1 MEIVILLIIAGYA
14 IYGIY
19 LLLLHYG
26 HIIIP
31 VAIGIWLLPKALKLC
46 GKGLNAYDARLAAQ
60 KKAESSQQDLFARF
74 SEKKRYLYALH
85 PLQFVVAALSVLAA
99 NEAMK
104 HIREYV
110 DDQNWIYQIPY
121 DYHLFEEPFYWVL
134 FFVLIVVAYRI
145 GLNLFNVLPFD
156 IKLFP
161 TTKALCRYA
170 ANPQNPRVALERA
183 HAMRESAK
191 HCITSPY
198 SLFLFLD
205 SLIEKQSHTVHYSS
219 KRLND
224 TLAYL
229 EKHFPHTY
237 DDEEFRRKYWN
248 YARHIFALLHFRGE
262 LFTENSFFALPYP
275 EAEKIKLEETQNAL
289 QKEREKF
296 QNAPLDVW
304 SKSPHLITLEDALEV
319 IGLTDIPSIKI
330 LHKLHLA
337 VLEEHKD
344 DPQKA
349 HITAKAF
356 EILGREA
363 VIKEMLSL

>member
-1 MEIVILLIIAGYA
+1 MIVGGGL
-14 IYGIY
+14 YGLY
-19 LLLLHYG
+19 FLLLHYG

-46 GKGLNAYDARLAAQ
+46 GKGLDKYDARLATQ
-60 KKAESSQQDLFARF
+60 KKAESSQQDLFTRF
-74 SEKKRYLYALH
+74 SEKKRTLYALH
-85 PLQFVVAALSVLAA
+85 PLQFVMAALSVLAA

-104 HIREYV
+104 HIRDYV
-110 DDQNWIYQIPY
+110 DKEDWIYEIPY
-121 DYHLFEEPFYWVL
+121 DYHYLEEPFYWVL

-145 GLNLFNVLPFD
+145 GLNLFNALPFD

-170 ANPQNPRVALERA
+170 ANPKNPRFALEYA

-191 HCITSPY
+191 HHITSPY

-205 SLIEKQSHTVHYSS
+205 SLSEKQSHTVHYST
-219 KRLND
+219 KRLKD

-229 EKHFPHTY
+229 EKHFPYSY
-237 DDEEFRRKYWN
+237 DDEEFRRRYWN
-248 YARHIFALLHFRGE
+248 YARHIFALLHLRE
-262 LFTENSFFALPYP
+262 NHIIENSLFALPYP
-275 EAEKIKLEETQNAL
+275 DTDKIKEQETQNAL

-304 SKSPHLITLEDALEV
+304 LKSPHLITLEDALEV
-319 IGLTDIPSIKI
+319 IGLTDIPPIKI

-344 DPQKA
+344 DPSKSQ
-349 HITAKAF
+349 ITAKAF

-363 VIKEMLSL
+363 VIKEMLSP